1 MQPVDPLYDS
11 RKTTKV
17 CELEDGAICEYDVC
31 DTHRYGDYDSKLF
44 KCSLELM
51 VCSSFLVKLA
61 GNVVFRTRVA
71 QGRLCEV
78 IPCAH
83 AW

>member
-44 KCSLELM
+44 KYIGKGRIHSVNGVL
-51 VCSSFLVKLA
+51 
-61 GNVVFRTRVA
+61 
-71 QGRLCEV
+71 QGFIKFNYYFWVRR
-78 IPCAH
+78 
-83 AW
+83 